1 MFTRQRRNY
10 RIFVYAALIVTL
22 CILVAALM
30 WPKDSAPAGSDEIK
44 SQNEANADS
53 QAGDQ
58 DGYDNNGGSGQ
69 NAGSDDDNDGKNND
83 GSQSASK
90 DDDGDQDQNDQDK
103 DDDKPVVSG
112 AKDTYYV
119 VKRDGDRISVF
130 FSDEN
135 GREIELESTDI
146 IYELLT
152 PEDQKKF
159 DEGIKAESQEQ
170 LSSLLQDFES

>member
-44 SQNEANADS
+44 SENEANADS

-58 DGYDNNGGSGQ
+58 DGYDNNG
-69 NAGSDDDNDGKNND
+69 GKNND